1 MSDTKSQIQ
10 ELNIKQDEC
19 QETFFFFM
27 NHRSIKDKEK
37 ILKEMRVGEKH

>member
-19 QETFFFFM
+19 QETFFFLWIIEA
-27 NHRSIKDKEK
+27 SKIKKKFWKKWE
-37 ILKEMRVGEKH
+37 